1 MKRKCE
7 RLAKRNFYSCKPV
20 VYTALGMVLL
30 VFLMPLLLLIPGAG
44 RKEEAVVPYAEG
56 AQPADSSV
64 PQEEEEK
71 TPVSDTLDGSLTLT
85 VYLDG
90 ENQTMTMEEYL
101 WGVVAAEMPA
111 AFAQEALNAQAIAA
125 RTYTLYRLSNP
136 SSNHPGADI
145 CGDPGCCQAW
155 MSREERLEQWD
166 KRGSEEYAAKIT
178 EAIQSTDGLALYYG
192 DSPIL
197 AAFHAASAG
206 STKSALE
213 VWGENIPY
221 LQGVESPE
229 DDSSVPNYYSTVEVD
244 KETFVETFS
253 AAYPKA
259 DLSAE
264 DCGSWFGEET
274 YDEEGL
280 PSTIEIGGE
289 VVDTAEVRTLFE
301 LRSASF
307 TVECQGDTIT
317 FYVTGYGHGVGM
329 SQYGANALAK
339 EGKTAQEILE
349 WYYTGAELRKME
361 G

>member
-1 MKRKCE
+1 MKRKSE

-20 VYTALGMVLL
+20 ICTALGMILL
-30 VFLMPLLLLIPGAG
+30 VFLLPLFLLIPGEK
-44 RKEEAVVPYAEG
+44 REEQDPFPYAESV
-56 AQPADSSV
+56 PPEDSSA
-64 PQEEEEK
+64 PQEEAAA
-71 TPVSDTLDGSLTLT
+71 DTLDGALTLT
-85 VYLDG
+85 VYIDG
-90 ENQTMTMEEYL
+90 ENREMTMDEYL
-101 WGVVAAEMPA
+101 WGVLAAEMPA
-111 AFAQEALNAQAIAA
+111 AFEQEALNAQAIAA
-125 RTYTLYRLSNP
+125 RTYTLYRLSHP
-136 SSNHPGADI
+136 SENHPEADI

-155 MSREERLEQWD
+155 ISREERLELWD
-166 KRGSEEYAAKIT
+166 KRGREEYEAKIT
-178 EAIQSTDGLALYYG
+178 EAIQSTDGLALFYG

-213 VWGENIPY
+213 VWGEDIPY

-244 KETFVETFS
+244 KAEFAEVFS

-280 PSTIEIGGE
+280 PSTIEIGGL
-289 VVDTAEVRTLFE
+289 VVDTAQVRTLFE

-339 EGKTAQEILE
+339 EGKSAQEILE
-349 WYYTGAELRKME
+349 WYYTGVELRE
-361 G
+361 IAS